1 MWFLL
6 FIFLVLNVSRRQCL
20 NSLQTNTVFFL
31 RHPQH
36 NYIMKDFTLL
46 IALYHGLE
54 LLVQHG
60 SRVFLNFFDEH
71 PEKSWIQ
78 TDDQLTAL
86 LERLRDDL
94 GINPLSL
101 DRSILPDGTVPE
113 VNVGLMINIVV

>member
-1 MWFLL
+1 
-6 FIFLVLNVSRRQCL
+6 
-20 NSLQTNTVFFL
+20 
-31 RHPQH
+31 
-36 NYIMKDFTLL
+36 MKDFTLL

-54 LLVQHG
+54 LLLKHG

-78 TDDQLTAL
+78 SDDKLTAI

-101 DRSILPDGTVPE
+101 DRSVLPDGTVPE
-113 VNVGLMINIVV
+113 VGSVFAFFHWLIHAISWLSD